1 MTTYLPRRRFLQ
13 FTATAT
19 LAGIIAPAAL
29 AASRRQLQKAIMYST
44 IGFKG
49 TVLEKFTAMK
59 EAGFEGVELM
69 GGMDRAEVK
78 AALRASGL
86 QAASVCCHTHWAKPL
101 TDANPEVRKVGLDG
115 LRLSLEDAKEY
126 GTDSVLLVPGVVS
139 DKVSYDEAWKRS
151 QEEIRKAVP
160 LAEQLGVK
168 IAIENVW
175 NNFLLSPIEAARYVD
190 EFKSPAVAWHLDLG
204 NIGRY
209 GWAEHWVR
217 VLGKRISRLHLKEWN
232 NKRMNEEGLRKGFG
246 DKLLEGTN
254 NWAAIMRAL
263 DEVGYTGWGITEQPG
278 SQAATLEEA
287 RDLVQR
293 VEKIYAL

>member
-1 MTTYLPRRRFLQ
+1 MYRRHFLQ

-19 LAGIIAPAAL
+19 LAAAFTPSAFAAPK
-29 AASRRQLQKAIMYST
+29 RKLQKAIMYST

-49 TVLEKFTAMK
+49 TVLEKFKAMK

-78 AALRASGL
+78 AALQATGL

-101 TDANPEVRKVGLDG
+101 TDANPEVRKVGIDG
-115 LRLSLEDAKEY
+115 LKLSLEDAKAY

-139 DKVSYDEAWKRS
+139 DKVSYDDAWKRS

-190 EFKSPAVAWHLDLG
+190 DFKSPSVAWHLDLG

-209 GWAEHWVR
+209 GWAEQWVR
-217 VLGKRISRLHLKEWN
+217 VLGKRISRLHIKEWN
-232 NKRMNEEGLRKGFG
+232 NKRMNDEGLWKGFG

-254 NWAAIMRAL
+254 NWAAIMQAL
-263 DEVGYTGWGITEQPG
+263 DEVGYTGWGITEQSG
-278 SQAATLEEA
+278 SQAATIEAA

-293 VEKIYAL
+293 IYAL